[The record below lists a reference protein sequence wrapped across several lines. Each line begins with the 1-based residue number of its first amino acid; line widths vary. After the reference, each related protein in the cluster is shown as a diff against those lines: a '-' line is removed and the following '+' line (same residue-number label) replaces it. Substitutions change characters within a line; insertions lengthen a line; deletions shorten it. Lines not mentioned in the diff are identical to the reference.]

1 MKRTKGGTV
10 IRKINNFR
18 IKKITD
24 VGLVA
29 DIILKLHQVV
39 LTLNKVVE
47 FVNKKEKEYDEYPG
61 V

>member
-1 MKRTKGGTV
+1 V